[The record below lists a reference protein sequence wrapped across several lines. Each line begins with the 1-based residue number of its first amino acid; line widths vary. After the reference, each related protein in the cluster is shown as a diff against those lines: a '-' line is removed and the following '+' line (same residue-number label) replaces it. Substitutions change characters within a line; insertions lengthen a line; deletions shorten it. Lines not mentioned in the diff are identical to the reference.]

1 MNNKNKSE
9 NIKNENISYKIISN
23 KKEINLMKKNENN
36 INKNFPKINIKKE
49 SSNEI
54 KEIKK
59 SVTKQDSVISG
70 KTKDTNKY
78 SESLIPLS
86 SFLSNNSIGDDSQ
99 SNLQDFIK
107 NGKKEIIFQDSNS
120 KEILLENE
128 KTTKVLKIKIKETN
142 KNKNSFSNEE
152 KSDSIKFNE
161 FKKKKDLY
169 DANKVLDI
177 IQNTY
182 LGFNYDDEEE
192 DENEE
197 TLINDDYGNLDE
209 IISDNNHINNININA
224 QPFEKTFLSKKDK
237 DDIQIIRNQIESK
250 LGKDFTKFLI
260 HYVSSRTDKEL
271 LKFDQKEIE
280 KKLKR
285 DYENKKIKVSYS
297 LLNESFNL
305 LPEIYSIVIAERMD
319 DNLK

>member
-1 MNNKNKSE
+1 
-9 NIKNENISYKIISN
+9 
-23 KKEINLMKKNENN
+23 MKKN
-36 INKNFPKINIKKE
+36 
-49 SSNEI
+49 
-54 KEIKK
+54 
-59 SVTKQDSVISG
+59 
-70 KTKDTNKY
+70 
-78 SESLIPLS
+78 L
-86 SFLSNNSIGDDSQ
+86 
-99 SNLQDFIK
+99 
-107 NGKKEIIFQDSNS
+107 
-120 KEILLENE
+120 ILLN
-128 KTTKVLKIKIKETN
+128 LMN
-142 KNKNSFSNEE
+142 L
-152 KSDSIKFNE
+152 
-161 FKKKKDLY
+161 KKKKDLY

>member
-1 MNNKNKSE
+1 
-9 NIKNENISYKIISN
+9 
-23 KKEINLMKKNENN
+23 MKKNENN

-128 KTTKVLKIKIKETN
+128 KTKVLKIKIKETN

-161 FKKKKDLY
+161 FKKKKIY
-169 DANKVLDI
+169 MM
-177 IQNTY
+177 
-182 LGFNYDDEEE
+182 
-192 DENEE
+192 
-197 TLINDDYGNLDE
+197 LI
-209 IISDNNHINNININA
+209 
-224 QPFEKTFLSKKDK
+224 
-237 DDIQIIRNQIESK
+237 
-250 LGKDFTKFLI
+250 KF
-260 HYVSSRTDKEL
+260 
-271 LKFDQKEIE
+271 
-280 KKLKR
+280 
-285 DYENKKIKVSYS
+285 
-297 LLNESFNL
+297 
-305 LPEIYSIVIAERMD
+305 
-319 DNLK
+319 